1 MELYEILD
9 TIVSY
14 DSTKPWEVI
23 IYQVVFYC
31 LRNFCVQRVIQ
42 SFDNTFTEINWDN
55 VYELSQKYCDPTFK
69 QYLPD
74 IFDPDHFNQI
84 NDVEL
89 LDIFCKRFVESLDIV
104 IKNDTLENEFIIFLD
119 ETLFEYFAKILET
132 SETYIFPRTIDNILN
147 VDTYLLFYNKYK
159 NGRESYNI
167 INEPI
172 EIDKDF
178 YKKKSLS
185 HALILKKNR
194 FLKSLKHSRASL
206 THTRK
211 VRFNLPVAPSFTSFA
226 PFKPFT
232 SYPSVSEPSV
242 SEPSASEP
250 SVSEPSA
257 SEPSEPSAV

>member
-42 SFDNTFTEINWDN
+42 SFDNTICDVDWDN
-55 VYELSQKYCDPTFK
+55 IYQLCQQYCDPKFK
-69 QYLPD
+69 QYLAE
-74 IFDPDHFNQI
+74 IFDPEHFQQI
-84 NDVEL
+84 EDVEL
-89 LDIFCKRFVESLDIV
+89 LEIFCKRFIESLDIV
-104 IKNDTLENEFIIFLD
+104 IKNDTLENEFIVFLD
-119 ETLFEYFAKILET
+119 ETLFEYFAKVLAS
-132 SETYIFPRTIDNILN
+132 SETYIFPRTIDDILN
-147 VDTYLLFYNKYK
+147 EEIYLQFYNKYK
-159 NGRESYNI
+159 DVDPSSYTI

-172 EIDKDF
+172 ETDTDF

-185 HALILKKNR
+185 HALKLKKNR

-211 VRFNLPVAPSFTSFA
+211 VRFNLPSFSSLAPLA
-226 PFKPFT
+226 PL
-232 SYPSVSEPSV
+232 
-242 SEPSASEP
+242 ASEP
-250 SVSEPSA
+250 FIESTHP
-257 SEPSEPSAV
+257 PAV